1 MDTEKKKK
9 TLRFLQRF
17 LPVLIVL
24 PVVAVFFAMFM
35 INNYNRVIQQNS
47 EYVGETANQTAV
59 RIGSELNTAAATL
72 MNIASLC
79 EIDDAND
86 SYPENLKSLNSV
98 IFENIDYMTDYET
111 DGNGNYKTDEN
122 GKKFRWLIRWDGNAE
137 KKERISEDIHLEY
150 FEEGM
155 KETGNTGVYTQL
167 GKDAFGEG
175 DEATRVLNVYTGVKK
190 NGVPAGVLIGRFAE
204 SKLRSFIEMTF
215 FNQPSDIYLYRLE
228 LTGQPEDTDRRIDDV
243 LLLICS
249 DGNIDNEKL
258 SIFDGMEEDKAAE
271 LKAALQKLRDGEAGD
286 ELMFSFRTDVGT
298 ETACFAFVPG
308 DKNNHPWLILQTFPP
323 SVTANMTRVVNLE
336 GLQLGLGLILALAL
350 YIFFILIINY
360 IQNKRLVR
368 DNRDKSHVVNALT
381 RLYDR
386 FVYVNL
392 DEHNYRY
399 VAETVPE
406 NADFATEGDYSV
418 FRKNII
424 DTFRDGYDKKVL
436 GQKITIQQ
444 IKEDL
449 ADVDD
454 IRYEYR
460 TADGGEDTRWED
472 MSIICLSRADDGTPS
487 EVLFARQN
495 ISDLKEKELHSQGVL
510 KEALRAA
517 EDANRA
523 KSDFLSNMSH
533 DIRTPMNAVI
543 GFSSLLEQS
552 YDKPEKVLEYS
563 RKINASGQHLLG
575 LINDILDMSKIE
587 SGKITLNLS
596 EFKISDLLDEIN
608 SVLLPQVKAKGQN
621 FRVRAYDL
629 RHEDYLGDKLRISQI
644 LNNILSNAVKY
655 TPDGGTIDFTIRST
669 DKKSDNID
677 NITFTVRDN
686 GIGMSPEFLKV
697 IYEPFERADNI
708 ATTKIQGTGLGMA
721 ITKNLIDLMGG
732 TIDVK
737 SKPNE
742 GTMFTVNLQLRHV
755 EHIEDGQF
763 WKDYNIK
770 RTLVVDDERD
780 VCKNVSELLKLAK
793 MNVDYCTD
801 GKSAFEA
808 VKKSVKAG
816 APYDVVLIDLKMP
829 GLDGVETARLLR
841 SVLGDKASLFIL
853 TAYDWEYIEEEAERA
868 GVDGFMSKPFFVSAF
883 KQAISRIR
891 NRVSEE
897 KTAVGAENVLKGMNF
912 LVAEDNEINSEIIRE
927 LLELSGATCDI
938 AVNGRE
944 AVETFVASPA
954 EKYDMILMDVQ
965 MPELDGYGATRA
977 IRASAHPRAKTVP
990 IAAMTANAFAD
1001 DVKKA
1006 LESGMDAHIAK
1017 PVSLEVLKATVAEL
1031 NRKKDTDKNQ
1041 RSDGNK

>member
-1 MDTEKKKK
+1 METDKKKK
-9 TLRFLQRF
+9 KARFLQRF

-24 PVVAVFFAMFM
+24 PIVAVFFAMFM
-35 INNYNRVIQQNS
+35 INNNNRVIRQNG
-47 EYVGETANQTAV
+47 EYVAETAKKTAA
-59 RIGSELNTAAATL
+59 RIGSELNTAAASL
-72 MNIASLC
+72 MNIAVLC
-79 EIDDAND
+79 EVNGQNN
-86 SYPENLKSLNSV
+86 SYPENLKDVNNA
-98 IFENIDYMTDYET
+98 IFENIDYMSADKVLYRWK
-111 DGNGNYKTDEN
+111 KTEEGGEELFQAMKGDTY
-122 GKKFRWLIRWDGNAE
+122 I
-137 KKERISEDIHLEY
+137 EY
-150 FEEGM
+150 FDQGM
-155 KETGNTGVYTQL
+155 AGYTGVYTQL
-167 GKDAFGEG
+167 GKDFFGTGTET
-175 DEATRVLNVYTGVKK
+175 TRVLNVYTPVKK
-190 NGVPAGVLIGRFAE
+190 GGETVGVLIGRFAE
-204 SKLRSFIEMTF
+204 SKLRSFIDMTF
-215 FNQPSDIYLYRLE
+215 FNQPSDVYLYRLE
-228 LTGQPEDTDRRIDDV
+228 LTGNLGDEDRQIEDV
-243 LLLICS
+243 ILLIGS
-249 DGNIDNEKL
+249 DDNVEKEKV
-258 SIFDGMEEDKAAE
+258 SIFDNLSKESGAA
-271 LKAALQKLRDGEAGD
+271 LKNDLQKLRDD
-286 ELMFSFRTDVGT
+286 EDGTGLMYNFETSSGT

-308 DKNNHPWLILQTFPP
+308 DHNDHPWLILQTFPP

-360 IQNKRLVR
+360 VQNRRLVR
-368 DNRDKSHVVNALT
+368 DNLDKSHVVNALT

-392 DEHNYRY
+392 NEHSYRY

-406 NADFATEGDYSV
+406 DADFAVEGDYGELQ
-418 FRKNII
+418 KNII
-424 DTFRDGYDKKVL
+424 SSFRDGYDKKVL
-436 GQKITIQQ
+436 GQKITIPQ
-444 IKEDL
+444 IREDL
-449 ADVDD
+449 SAVDD

-460 TADGGEDTRWED
+460 TVDGGDDAHWED
-472 MSIICLSRADDGTPS
+472 MSIICLSRGEDGQAA

-543 GFSSLLEQS
+543 GFSTLLEKS
-552 YDKPEKVLEYS
+552 YDNPEKVLEYS

-596 EFKISDLLDEIN
+596 EFRLSDLLDEIN
-608 SVLLPQVKAKGQN
+608 SVILPQVKAKGQN
-621 FRVRAYDL
+621 FRLQAYDL
-629 RHEDYLGDKLRISQI
+629 LHEDYLGDKLRISQI

-655 TPDGGTIDFTIRST
+655 TPEGGKIDFIIRSAGG
-669 DKKSDNID
+669 KSDIE

-697 IYEPFERADNI
+697 IYEPFERADNVV
-708 ATTKIQGTGLGMA
+708 TSKIQGTGLGMA

-737 SKPNE
+737 SKPGE
-742 GTMFTVNLQLRHV
+742 GTTFTVNIQLRHV
-755 EHIEDGQF
+755 EHTDDGQF

-770 RTLVVDDERD
+770 RTLVVDDEKD

-793 MNVDYCTD
+793 MDADYCTD

-816 APYDVVLIDLKMP
+816 VPYDVVLIDLKMP

-853 TAYDWEYIEEEAERA
+853 TAYDWEYVEEEASKA
-868 GVDGFMSKPFFVSAF
+868 GVDCFMPKPFFVSAF
-883 KQAISRIR
+883 KQAISKIR
-891 NRVSEE
+891 NRVGEDKRAE
-897 KTAVGAENVLKGMNF
+897 AENPLKGMNF
-912 LVAEDNEINSEIIRE
+912 LVAEDNEINSEIISE
-927 LLELSGATCDI
+927 LLELSGAKCDI
-938 AVNGRE
+938 AVNGKE
-944 AVETFVASPA
+944 AVAMFTSSP
-954 EKYDMILMDVQ
+954 EGKYDMILMDVQ

-977 IRASAHPRAKTVP
+977 IRASGHPSAKTVP

-1006 LESGMDAHIAK
+1006 RESGMNAHIAK
-1017 PVSLEVLKATVAEL
+1017 PVSLEVLKATVSEL
-1031 NRKKDTDKNQ
+1031 KSKK
-1041 RSDGNK
+1041 